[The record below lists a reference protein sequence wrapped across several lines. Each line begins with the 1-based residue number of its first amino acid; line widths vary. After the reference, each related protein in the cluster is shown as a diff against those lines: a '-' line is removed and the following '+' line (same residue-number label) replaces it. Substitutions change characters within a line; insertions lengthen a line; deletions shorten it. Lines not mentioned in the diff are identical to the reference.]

1 MSRKIFSFFMAL
13 AVLFTTAFALSGCG
27 EKSEYPVTVGSVT
40 INSQPQHIVI
50 LSKNLAD
57 VVTCIGYDI
66 NMVGRSDEVTQE
78 GLQVV
83 PSVGSCT
90 SPDIKKVKKAQ
101 ADIVLADSSLTEAAK
116 EEFEKEG
123 IPVVIIDDAQTPKQV
138 KYLYKKVGTVLGG
151 NVTGQSNAK
160 KAISDLF
167 DTMKDIKAAV
177 TTDSIVKTMCYLY
190 VDNGVLKTMNNGT
203 WGATMLGFTGAVN
216 VFKNNEGNV
225 VDTETL
231 TLSNPDCIFCADE
244 EVVNYLKTSDTF
256 SKLNALENNTYV
268 IKYDDINMQGYTALD
283 VLQVMIKDMYPEQF
297 SE

>member
-1 MSRKIFSFFMAL
+1 MSRKILSFSMAL
-13 AVLFTTAFALSGCG
+13 VMLIATAFSLSGCG
-27 EKSEYPVTVGSVT
+27 GKSEYPVTVDSVT

-57 VVTCIGYDI
+57 VVTCIGYDV
-66 NMVGRSDEVTQE
+66 NMVGRSDEVTQK

-83 PSVGSCT
+83 PSVGNCSN
-90 SPDIKKVKKAQ
+90 PNPKEIKKLE
-101 ADIVLADSSLTEAAK
+101 ADIVLADASLTEASK
-116 EEFEKEG
+116 EEIEKYG
-123 IPVVIIDDAQTPKQV
+123 IPVVILDDAQTQKQV

-151 NVTGQSNAK
+151 NVTGQENAK
-160 KAISDLF
+160 KAVNDLF

-190 VDNGVLKTMNNGT
+190 VDNGVLKTMNDGT
-203 WGATMLGFTGAVN
+203 WGATMLGYTGAVN
-216 VFKNNEGNV
+216 VFKNNESNI

-231 TLSNPDCIFCADE
+231 NLSNPDCIFCSDE
-244 EVVNYLKTSDTF
+244 DVVNYLKTSSTF

-268 IKYDDINMQGYTALD
+268 ISYDDINMQGYTALD